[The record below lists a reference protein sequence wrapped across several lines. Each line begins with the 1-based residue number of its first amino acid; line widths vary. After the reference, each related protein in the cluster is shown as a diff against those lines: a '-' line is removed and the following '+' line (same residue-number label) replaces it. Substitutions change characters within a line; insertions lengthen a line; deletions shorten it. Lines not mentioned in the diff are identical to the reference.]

1 MREMFVT
8 DYMAILPVNGWSE
21 GGRYVFHN
29 CKLWNISGRDIYY
42 VLAAAESASVEA
54 VIDSELLFL
63 YELELKMRIF
73 DCGGYAVNLG
83 GGIGHTAF

>member
-29 CKLWNISGRDIYY
+29 CKLWNISGHNIYH
-42 VLAAAESASVEA
+42 VLAAAESASVET

-63 YELELKMRIF
+63 YELEFKMRIS
-73 DCGGYAVNLG
+73 DCGSYAVNMG
-83 GGIGHTAF
+83 GSIGDTAV